1 LCDAARRLRCTRSHG
16 GLTDEESAA
25 PLPGRGARAER
36 GSDRAGVEW
45 PRDPPERGPGDRWS
59 PETLLVGALADCFIL
74 TFRAV
79 ANASSLPWIR
89 LRCEAEGVLD
99 RVERMTRFT
108 AVTLV
113 PQLES
118 EPG

>member
-1 LCDAARRLRCTRSHG
+1 
-16 GLTDEESAA
+16 
-25 PLPGRGARAER
+25 
-36 GSDRAGVEW
+36 
-45 PRDPPERGPGDRWS
+45 
-59 PETLLVGALADCFIL
+59 
-74 TFRAV
+74 V